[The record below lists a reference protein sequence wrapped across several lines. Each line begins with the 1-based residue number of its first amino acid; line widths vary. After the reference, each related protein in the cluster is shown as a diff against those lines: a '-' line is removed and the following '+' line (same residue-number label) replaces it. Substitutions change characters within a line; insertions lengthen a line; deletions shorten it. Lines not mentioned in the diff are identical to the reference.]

1 MESRDTNPPSF
12 SSVQPLVPAGRAE
25 SQKKKEGER
34 GGGGKALAR
43 VKKDLGGGGGG
54 RPKLV
59 L

>member
-34 GGGGKALAR
+34 GGWGQVHGR
-43 VKKDLGGGGGG
+43 VKRCLGEGGGG
-54 RPKLV
+54 RD
-59 L
+59 